1 MRNTQ
6 IKIVQFVGSKYGEDM
21 ANELENRSRVIIPPP
36 TFPQS
41 VLDLHAE
48 REVLVRNQQNI
59 LLNANR
65 ANLQLVEAELAIDP
79 NNRTILSEKA
89 KLSVEISQG
98 EFDLKAEVPM
108 VMTEA

>member
-48 REVLVRNQQNI
+48 REVLVRN
-59 LLNANR
+59 
-65 ANLQLVEAELAIDP
+65 
-79 NNRTILSEKA
+79 
-89 KLSVEISQG
+89 
-98 EFDLKAEVPM
+98 
-108 VMTEA
+108 